1 MPSNVWADCFR
12 IKEHKVERDVWCML
26 HMLLIMMQAQGQT
39 QHQ

>member
-26 HMLLIMMQAQGQT
+26 LIMMQAQVKKGQT